1 MNTNDEFDEL
11 YDAVIVGGGISGLVT
26 AYMLR
31 DQNVLLLEKEGRV
44 GGRVQTATA
53 GDVPYNIGTQ
63 FFTEADTSFVHLVD
77 ELGIERIHHDPM
89 KVPAAIYL
97 DGVLHDGLRYFMK
110 PSVLLAGLKVWSKSY
125 RTSKVFQ
132 RSPGDPRWRELA
144 ARDLA
149 ESQQADP
156 PSILKLVNTYLR
168 AACVSKP
175 ERTSAGI
182 GAVLTLDIFST
193 GQMAFVTGGTQRIT
207 DEMAARLGGK
217 VIVGAEVADVTELDG
232 VVTTRYRRDGAEHTV
247 RSRAAVMATPPMI
260 TLDLVP
266 DLPDWKRQAL
276 ERVDYGPIIVV
287 SLFFD
292 RDIPWQR
299 WYGMLCDDT
308 VFSGAADATYGTV
321 ADENPANPII
331 CNFFLSIPPD
341 EKDDIRELLAKSD
354 DEIISLV
361 VGDFKRIMSGHDVDR
376 HLHDA
381 RVARYPIGELEL
393 SPVYYLDVLPYLPT
407 PVGNIHF
414 CGDYTDPRSFLEG
427 AALSGFR
434 AARELGSRYV
444 VSEEDEIAFPN
455 PPRWGA
461 VGLAALGSA
470 ALLAGGGLLKG
481 GGLGLATSVA
491 GGALFGATAAF
502 PFFLPPNRSAY
513 KVLLGGTV
521 LIGGLVGSAAW
532 MAR

>member
-1 MNTNDEFDEL
+1 MNPNDEFDEL

-31 DQNVLLLEKEGRV
+31 DQNVLLLEKDGRV
-44 GGRVQTATA
+44 GGRVETTTA
-53 GDVPYNIGTQ
+53 GDVTYNIGTQ

-89 KVPAAIYL
+89 KVPAAIYV
-97 DGVLHDGLRYFMK
+97 DGELHDALRFLMQ
-110 PSVLLAGLKVWSKSY
+110 PPVLLEGLKVWSKSY
-125 RTSKVFQ
+125 RKSKVFQ
-132 RSPGDPRWRELA
+132 RSSDDPRWRELA
-144 ARDLA
+144 ARNLA
-149 ESQQADP
+149 ELQEGDSP
-156 PSILKLVNTYLR
+156 RFLKLVNTYLR

-207 DEMAARLGGK
+207 DEMAERLGDR
-217 VIVGAEVADVTELDG
+217 VIDRAEVVGVTEVDG
-232 VVTTRYRRDGAEHTV
+232 VVTTRFRRDGAEHAV
-247 RSRAAVMATPPMI
+247 RSRAAVVATPPMI
-260 TLDLVP
+260 ALDLVS

-292 RDIPWQR
+292 RDIPWRR

-331 CNFFLSIPPD
+331 YNFFVSIPPD

-354 DEIISLV
+354 DETISLV
-361 VGDFKRIMSGHDVDR
+361 VDDFKRIMSGHDVDC
-376 HLHDA
+376 HLLDA
-381 RVARYPIGELEL
+381 KVARYPIGELEL
-393 SPVYYLDVLPYLPT
+393 SPEYYLDVLPHLPT
-407 PVGNIHF
+407 PAGNIHF

-434 AARELGSRYV
+434 VARELGSRHV
-444 VSEEDEIAFPN
+444 VSEEDELPFAN

-470 ALLAGGGLLKG
+470 ALLAGGGVRLG

-491 GGALFGATAAF
+491 GGALLGATAAF
-502 PFFLPPNRSAY
+502 PFFLPPNRGLY
-513 KVLLGGTV
+513 KALLGGTA
-521 LIGGLVGSAAW
+521 LIGGLAGSVAW
-532 MAR
+532 LAR